1 MGNVK
6 ENSAVTK
13 VFGFPF
19 WGGGES
25 TVSFAE
31 HARQWVFCKS
41 CWFCFNFT
49 SLMELGG
56 LSLNGGDEEAA
67 AAAVFAAA
75 ATFFNLIVRWIK
87 CSNGDL
93 FLIALTRFDRR

>member
-56 LSLNGGDEEAA
+56 LSLNGWDKEVAA
-67 AAAVFAAA
+67 AVVFAAA
-75 ATFFNLIVRWIK
+75 ATWMRNLEEEEEEEEEMRRSRKVRHEI
-87 CSNGDL
+87 
-93 FLIALTRFDRR
+93 